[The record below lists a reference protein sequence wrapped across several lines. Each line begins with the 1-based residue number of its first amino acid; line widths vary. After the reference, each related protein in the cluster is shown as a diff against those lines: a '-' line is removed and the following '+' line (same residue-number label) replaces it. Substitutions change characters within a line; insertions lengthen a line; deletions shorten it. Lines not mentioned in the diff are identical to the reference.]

1 MTIDEDVYVFLY
13 SLRFALFMVMTT
25 ESIKRDPRRIKSKKR
40 TEIISFTIQ
49 KGAMKTT
56 MMTLTIFNVQFDHVL
71 VKGGFLTQNTK
82 AQCFY
87 VDNGSKEVDRE
98 KVRKPIVNPKKRRRG
113 VFV

>member
-49 KGAMKTT
+49 KGATKTM
-56 MMTLTIFNVQFDHVL
+56 MMTLTIFKVQNDHVL
-71 VKGGFLTQNTK
+71 VKGSVMTRNTK
-82 AQCFY
+82 AQCLY
-87 VDNGSKEVDRE
+87 VDDGSKHLDRD
-98 KVRKPIVNPKKRRRG
+98 KSSKAGNPKQPRRG
-113 VFV
+113 VFM